1 MRFLVERYL
10 FSTNVNAGHPKTL
23 RMLTVTIYKDRPV
36 DFLIVTSLSNLEEV
50 AGPSIKSGNMKTVL
64 IFVAVLASTLAYPAY
79 PSNPDDDGVQ
89 GTVIRNSKAT

>member
-1 MRFLVERYL
+1 
-10 FSTNVNAGHPKTL
+10 
-23 RMLTVTIYKDRPV
+23 MLTVTIYKDRPV